1 MDVSSSIFV
10 NLDLFIKLLRFV
22 LLSMEQESKNP
33 DRLAGT
39 VRAVH
44 KPFTNLD
51 L

>member
-22 LLSMEQESKNP
+22 LLPMEQESKNP
-33 DRLAGT
+33 DRLVGT

-44 KPFTNLD
+44 KP
-51 L
+51 